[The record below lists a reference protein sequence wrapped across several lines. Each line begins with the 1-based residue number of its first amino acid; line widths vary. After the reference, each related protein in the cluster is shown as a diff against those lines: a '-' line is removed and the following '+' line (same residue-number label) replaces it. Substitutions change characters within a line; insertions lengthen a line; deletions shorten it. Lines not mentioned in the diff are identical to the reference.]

1 MRKIFKFIF
10 ILFGI
15 FIAISVVSG
24 IYQGVTK
31 TGVAA
36 PTVSDGYQS
45 QYDEKY
51 FYYINLSYGE
61 LIPIGIGNIY
71 DEQDNPN
78 LEKAKEWCSSFVVM
92 ENVSRELDGR
102 PFSEDEFNGAV
113 DGCADAFM
121 EKAL

>member
-1 MRKIFKFIF
+1 MKKIFKFIF
-10 ILFGI
+10 VLFGI

-24 IYQGVTK
+24 IYQGVTGK
-31 TGVAA
+31 DLS
-36 PTVSDGYQS
+36 PKVSDEYQS

-71 DEQDNPN
+71 DEQDKPN
-78 LEKAKEWCSSFVVM
+78 LEKAKEWCSSFVFM

-102 PFSEDEFNGAV
+102 PFSEEEFNGAV

-121 EKAL
+121 EKA